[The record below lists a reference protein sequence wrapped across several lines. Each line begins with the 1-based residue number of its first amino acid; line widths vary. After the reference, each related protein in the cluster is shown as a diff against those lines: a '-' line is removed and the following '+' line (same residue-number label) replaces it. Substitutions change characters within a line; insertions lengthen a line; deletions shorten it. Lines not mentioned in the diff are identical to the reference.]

1 MKSILNYAPVPPDE
15 VKEIVN
21 SIQND
26 NAVKSLNRIMKVYT
40 QSHLYLSQWKALR
53 VDIEHLKR
61 VIGMIRR
68 FETSGL
74 QLDGK
79 GLWLLVMLLENSC
92 ENLTIDEST
101 FTVLFDTLLRV
112 AVETSAYTICTSTLY
127 LLITKFNASCGKLF
141 QTGYCLSS
149 YNQLYVFYFL
159 IVLWLLFFKG
169 CAIADHLPDSIPADN
184 FVSILSFVQVCIEY
198 DRSCALLACKFLVYL
213 AANVTPNHKVNY
225 FLPSVVR
232 KFGVV
237 FLEDSQEERDQPEL
251 KREIEVYILVLLKYL
266 APLHPTHAHIIMNH
280 AANLPSTIVRRLEEE
295 SLSEAGESA
304 ALLFLDS
311 LCIDTNAKDQLRTMI
326 SIKLVRSKM
335 KVFSPTVTEKATK
348 LFLSLYANDIECNYR
363 ARSSVDL
370 RESRSWSNLS
380 RLSEDSGGAGF
391 GVGGGG
397 LSTKSARSDRSY
409 SLTGVTCL
417 RDLLGIVLT
426 ITEAALHAQAQ
437 EGNDTATQGEE
448 NAVAADEPTAETT
461 RISTSAAFH
470 YMNSI
475 VYQVGLYVQIHRIYS
490 LHDVVAR
497 IVALILSQFDRMD
510 KFDLKNAKIID
521 TLFILIGMRE
531 RCWQPFAADVID
543 TDFVEMSSALLEHF
557 VNIADPVVTD
567 ANSDFNMPCSP
578 ETRDFTTSNLLN
590 SKVINFAKDKFL
602 QSSEYLENFLEE
614 WEVESIEGISRRLLL
629 IYCKVQLGGLEAV
642 AGLLDLELFQE
653 MLWDVMTDERHG
665 LDAYPEMKRKCIQ
678 LFTAVGM
685 HLNSPAGAIAG
696 SAAASPV
703 NNNNYNTQ
711 GSGKIPP
718 TPKVEEPPK
727 QLSNA
732 GPLAE
737 FVIKILCSHEH
748 ASATDEDDELA
759 LNSMHLNSNLSS
771 KIGIHNNPP
780 ASGAADLGGL
790 NGKSEGGKCV
800 SRIFRTHKHN
810 VQLRYSCLS
819 SIMYI
824 CEHNRAVRRKV
835 IASYAEIASNFSYL
849 DAVHSMPP
857 LLHLVALASE
867 YLTKVESAGEESIV
881 TLIVRALSNPD
892 AVVRTLACDVISVIG
907 ASSPGLMHR
916 GICRPEIEHLLL
928 DILQTACAEEEHQQH
943 TGPLVRSVLK
953 ACNALTHD
961 INVRPCWVPSPYT
974 YHWSRYSMNLA
985 TRPLFV
991 VSFLDTLQ
999 LVVRRASRTYII
1011 HYFAVVLSI
1020 VTCLMYSCN
1029 DGVFGPAI
1037 PKSSPTHVAE
1047 LKAALIEKFLPW
1059 MPIALDYLT
1068 SFKKILRS
1076 MLTVPL
1082 ISENGSTSGS
1092 TPSSPTGQ
1100 AQLQQNGGGGSAKGG
1115 SASASSSERLP
1126 EQVVQDKE
1134 AAAKD
1139 TNKSSTQ
1146 KAGLNIMNR
1155 IKLKPNANVV
1165 IVESVVLPDKK
1176 QDVKYSPGAEY
1187 LAEKLIEALHAFL
1200 CMDEM
1205 FPLSTYLHNAALFS
1219 GTPVIACVS
1228 YFMTECKGNLKV
1240 QRRGID
1246 FVKHFADNQI
1256 GLSSI
1261 AMHSPSAIMHAARSL
1276 SDTLEVQYSFCKI
1289 VSAVARSDDFARE
1302 NFIRFNVQSL
1312 LVELVLRQHPE
1323 QSKLACL
1330 ALTDLCTHDTDAI
1343 AVCQSAGVVDAVLA
1357 LLDSMPSDFKIQVE
1371 GVRVL
1376 VTVDQVPELLS
1387 ATRKL
1392 SVSQILKRTKKFLT
1406 AAMKQEQL
1414 PDHYEKGDVE
1424 ALLASPIWAKDPL
1437 LTKIMGF
1444 FG

>member
-1 MKSILNYAPVPPDE
+1 MHHS
-15 VKEIVN
+15 
-21 SIQND
+21 
-26 NAVKSLNRIMKVYT
+26 
-40 QSHLYLSQWKALR
+40 
-53 VDIEHLKR
+53 
-61 VIGMIRR
+61 
-68 FETSGL
+68 
-74 QLDGK
+74 
-79 GLWLLVMLLENSC
+79 
-92 ENLTIDEST
+92 
-101 FTVLFDTLLRV
+101 
-112 AVETSAYTICTSTLY
+112 
-127 LLITKFNASCGKLF
+127 
-141 QTGYCLSS
+141 
-149 YNQLYVFYFL
+149 
-159 IVLWLLFFKG
+159 G
-169 CAIADHLPDSIPADN
+169 CAIADQLPDSIPADN
-184 FVSILSFVQVCIEY
+184 FISLMNFALVCMQQ

-225 FLPSVVR
+225 FLP
-232 KFGVV
+232 GVV
-237 FLEDSQEERDQPEL
+237 SRFATIFLEDSAEEQGNPEL
-251 KREIEVYILVLLKYL
+251 KREIEVYILVLLTYL
-266 APLHPTHAHIIMNH
+266 APLHPTHAHIIMTH
-280 AANLPSTIVRRLEEE
+280 KAHLPATVVRWLDEGTF
-295 SLSEAGESA
+295 SEAGESA

-311 LCIDTNAKDQLRTMI
+311 LCIDTNAKDTLRSMI
-326 SIKLVRSKM
+326 SVKLMRSKM
-335 KVFSPTVTEKATK
+335 NVFSPTVTEKATK

-363 ARSSVDL
+363 SRSSVDL
-370 RESRSWSNLS
+370 RESRSAGNLG
-380 RLSEDSGGAGF
+380 RLSEDAFAGGSPK
-391 GVGGGG
+391 
-397 LSTKSARSDRSY
+397 STRSDRSY
-409 SLTGVTCL
+409 SLNGVTCL

-426 ITEAALHAQAQ
+426 ITEAALQAQAQ
-437 EGNDTATQGEE
+437 EGSDAATA
-448 NAVAADEPTAETT
+448 AAQESSSGSPTGGAPSAEITH
-461 RISTSAAFH
+461 ISTSAAFH

-510 KFDLKNAKIID
+510 EFDLKNAKIID
-521 TLFILIGMRE
+521 TLFILVGMRE
-531 RCWQPFAADVID
+531 RCWQPFAADIID
-543 TDFVEMSSALLEHF
+543 TDFMEMSPALLEHF
-557 VNIADPVVTD
+557 VTIADPVVTD
-567 ANSDFNMPCSP
+567 PTSEFNMPCSP
-578 ETRDFTTSNLLN
+578 EPRDFMNTNLLN
-590 SKVINFAKDKFL
+590 SKVINFAKDKFA
-602 QSSEYLENFLEE
+602 QSSDYLENFLEE

-629 IYCKVQLGGLEAV
+629 IYCKVQLGGLDSV
-642 AGLLDLELFQE
+642 AGLLDLDLFQE
-653 MLWDVMTDERHG
+653 LLWDVMTDERHG

-678 LFTAVGM
+678 LFTTVGM
-685 HLNSPAGAIAG
+685 HLNSTTVPPGASSG
-696 SAAASPV
+696 STTPTQAAASGAV
-703 NNNNYNTQ
+703 ATAASAASVGQ
-711 GSGKIPP
+711 
-718 TPKVEEPPK
+718 PK
-727 QLSNA
+727 QLANA
-732 GPLAE
+732 VPLAE
-737 FVIKILCSHEH
+737 YVIKILCSHEH
-748 ASATDEDDELA
+748 ASASDEDDELA
-759 LNSMHLNSNLSS
+759 LNNMHLNPRLSS
-771 KIGIHNNPP
+771 QIGTHNHPP
-780 ASGAADLGGL
+780 ASGVSDLGGL

-810 VQLRYSCLS
+810 VQLRYTCLS
-819 SIMYI
+819 CIMYI

-849 DAVHSMPP
+849 DAVRSMPP

-881 TLIVRALSNPD
+881 TLIVRALSYPD

-907 ASSPGLMHR
+907 AASPGLMHR

-928 DILQTACAEEEHQQH
+928 EILQTACEEEEPQQH

-974 YHWSRYSMNLA
+974 YHWSKYSMDLA

-1011 HYFAVVLSI
+1011 QYFAVVLSI

-1029 DGVFGPAI
+1029 DGVFGPSI
-1037 PKSSPTHVAE
+1037 PKSSPTHVAD
-1047 LKAALIEKFLPW
+1047 LKAALIAKFLPW

-1068 SFKKILRS
+1068 SFKKIIRS
-1076 MLTVPL
+1076 MMAVPL
-1082 ISENGSTSGS
+1082 HNHENGGS
-1092 TPSSPTGQ
+1092 SHNSSHNSPTSRGSP
-1100 AQLQQNGGGGSAKGG
+1100 NGTPVGAGPAGAAGAG
-1115 SASASSSERLP
+1115 TEGVAASVAPTERLP

-1155 IKLKPNANVV
+1155 IKRKSNANVV

-1205 FPLSTYLHNAALFS
+1205 FPLSTYLQNATLFC

-1228 YFMTECKGNLKV
+1228 YFMTECKANLKV

-1330 ALTDLCTHDTDAI
+1330 ALTDLCVHDTDTI

-1357 LLDSMPSDFKIQVE
+1357 LLDSMPNDFKIQAE

-1376 VTVDQVPELLS
+1376 VTVDQVPELLM
-1387 ATRKL
+1387 ATRKV

-1406 AAMKQEQL
+1406 AAVKQEQL
-1414 PDHYEKGDVE
+1414 PDNYEKSDIE

-1437 LTKIMGF
+1437 ISKILGF
-1444 FG
+1444 FS